1 MRQKA
6 STSICHDIKT
16 LSHAFLI
23 IFITHVKICD
33 PLTATARGSFH
44 LCHFSVCICYVMLRN
59 NRRRRDARIAP
70 GRASKENKP
79 FRAQFDAARE
89 PGENKGS
96 NDGRRRRP
104 IIVDK
109 TCRTSPTP
117 TGNNQPYPPHL
128 RACGNHALTGYCHA
142 ARCGAIHAS
151 RLRRCPTFVNT
162 LYIF

>member
-79 FRAQFDAARE
+79 FRAQFDAASEAWRKQE
-89 PGENKGS
+89 SHQWASETS
-96 NDGRRRRP
+96 GRFRS
-104 IIVDK
+104 III
-109 TCRTSPTP
+109 
-117 TGNNQPYPPHL
+117 G
-128 RACGNHALTGYCHA
+128 
-142 ARCGAIHAS
+142 
-151 RLRRCPTFVNT
+151 RLRRPSVNAPVFSRPSRAANAPCGLFASPARPGAIT
-162 LYIF
+162 VSLLRSFNQCLL